1 MIGNTVL
8 LFKFLLKLWP
18 FLREVF
24 FRNKDFQLAVRSNKS
39 IVTLLASSLVLLLLT
54 IGNARTAEEY
64 SRLYDR
70 LLRES
75 RETTAKYEQLTTAH
89 AELVGKYE
97 INRGQAH
104 QLEVDLASA
113 KASQLV
119 LEQRLADT
127 QASLDWERTRKPG
140 RK

>member
-64 SRLYDR
+64 ARLYDR

-75 RETTAKYEQLTTAH
+75 RETTAKYEQLITDH
-89 AELVGKYE
+89 AVLVGKYE
-97 INRGQAH
+97 TNRGEAH
-104 QLEVDLASA
+104 QLEIDLAISRA
-113 KASQLV
+113 TQTS
-119 LEQRLADT
+119 LEQRLADV
-127 QASLDWERTRKPG
+127 QANLDYERTHKPG